1 MQTALAGRFIEVD
14 YGYISQQNIGILA
27 DLSLRCVGRSAGVF
41 HSGLSAFDA
50 CIGTLIYGAFM
61 LGISWY
67 LTIGVVFAGI
77 VISFVNGWAVRS
89 ARRSGVEAAKE
100 ETVVGGF
107 IHALLTGARIIRSYG
122 QEENE
127 KGKFKSLQ
135 EGIYKRRKR
144 KSVAQ
149 NITGPTSETAS
160 IVAIVI
166 VLIIG
171 SEVFEQTSLATMA
184 VFAVVM
190 LRALPKVAGF
200 NRSRALI
207 ASEFTYVE
215 QVVGWLEETRYLKQ
229 PNGNH
234 VFEAL
239 GEQIKFKQVS
249 FKYSSRNEF
258 ALNGIN
264 LEIPRGKVTAI
275 VGPSGGGKS
284 TLLDLI
290 LRFYDP
296 TSGNIEIDG
305 RDLRELDVRSWRSRI
320 GVVSQEGFLF
330 NDSLRANIGYGKEN
344 ATIDE
349 IESASRQAHAY
360 DFIKDLPQQFDTIA
374 GERGTLLSG
383 GQQQRLVIARAII
396 RNPDILIFDEATSE
410 LDTTSERLIHE
421 AIKTLSH
428 NRTVII
434 VAHRLST
441 IRDADQIV
449 VVDMGRIVEQGT
461 HQDLMNQE
469 GVYFALS
476 T

>member
-1 MQTALAGRFIEVD
+1 MEPNFQGNPIRLRQIYNLLRPYRLSFLGFSVLSVVAMLAEMAAVVMIFPLIKLIVPDGDMALSNNILDAVTDALKDLGFVNMWSIGILLILIVLIKSLLTFAVRYSGDVFRHRFQKDMQTALANRFVEVN
-14 YGYISQQNIGILA
+14 YGYISKQNIGILA

-41 HSGLSAFDA
+41 HSGLLALAA
-50 CIGTLIYGAFM
+50 CIATLIYGVFM

-89 ARRSGVEAAKE
+89 ARRSGVQAAE
-100 ETVVGGF
+100 EESVVGGL
-107 IHALLTGARIIRSYG
+107 IHALLSGARIIRSYG

-127 KGKFKSLQ
+127 KRKFKSLQ

-160 IVAIVI
+160 ILAIVI

-171 SEVFEQTSLATMA
+171 SELFGQTSLATMA
-184 VFAVVM
+184 VFAAVL
-190 LRALPKVAGF
+190 LRVLPKVAGF

-229 PNGNH
+229 PNGTH
-234 VFEAL
+234 VFDTL
-239 GEQIKFKQVS
+239 GDQIQFKRVN
-249 FKYSSRNEF
+249 FKYNSRNEF
-258 ALNGIN
+258 ALNDID
-264 LEIPRGKVTAI
+264 LKIPKGKVTAI

-305 RDLRELDVRSWRSRI
+305 RDLRELDVHSWRSRI

-330 NDSLRANIGYGKEN
+330 NDSLGANIG
-344 ATIDE
+344 
-349 IESASRQAHAY
+349 
-360 DFIKDLPQQFDTIA
+360 
-374 GERGTLLSG
+374 
-383 GQQQRLVIARAII
+383 
-396 RNPDILIFDEATSE
+396 
-410 LDTTSERLIHE
+410 
-421 AIKTLSH
+421 
-428 NRTVII
+428 
-434 VAHRLST
+434 
-441 IRDADQIV
+441 
-449 VVDMGRIVEQGT
+449 
-461 HQDLMNQE
+461 
-469 GVYFALS
+469 
-476 T
+476 